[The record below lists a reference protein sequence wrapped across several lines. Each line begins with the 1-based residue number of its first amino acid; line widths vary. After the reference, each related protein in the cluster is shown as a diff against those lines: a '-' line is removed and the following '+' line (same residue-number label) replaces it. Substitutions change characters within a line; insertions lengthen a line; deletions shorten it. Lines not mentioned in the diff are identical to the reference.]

1 MKEIQNILAR
11 VSSFAEGEMGILATV
26 VSLRGSGY
34 RLPGARMLILGNGQ
48 TVGTVSGGCLEADV
62 LERAKTVLAKGRSE
76 VVTYDTTDDENSVF
90 SMNMGCRGVI
100 EILLEPVSKSNDVIS
115 RMQTAFDKRESIN
128 GFDVPLAISLF
139 GAGADAVPLVRI
151 ASELGW
157 PVTVHDHRPAYLT
170 EQRFPDAGELVLQVV
185 DEPVHLA
192 VDDRTAVVIMT
203 HNYTRDR
210 TILPTAL
217 RSNACYVG
225 MLGPKSR
232 TEQLIADLNNAGE
245 RFTPVQLVKLY
256 APVGLDIGATTPEG
270 IALSIVGEI
279 QSIFAKRDGGNLR
292 DRIGSIY
299 DRK

>member
-1 MKEIQNILAR
+1 
-11 VSSFAEGEMGILATV
+11 
-26 VSLRGSGY
+26 
-34 RLPGARMLILGNGQ
+34 
-48 TVGTVSGGCLEADV
+48 
-62 LERAKTVLAKGRSE
+62 
-76 VVTYDTTDDENSVF
+76 
-90 SMNMGCRGVI
+90 
-100 EILLEPVSKSNDVIS
+100 
-115 RMQTAFDKRESIN
+115 
-128 GFDVPLAISLF
+128 
-139 GAGADAVPLVRI
+139 
-151 ASELGW
+151 
-157 PVTVHDHRPAYLT
+157 VTVHDHRPAYLT

-185 DEPVHLA
+185 DEPVYLA